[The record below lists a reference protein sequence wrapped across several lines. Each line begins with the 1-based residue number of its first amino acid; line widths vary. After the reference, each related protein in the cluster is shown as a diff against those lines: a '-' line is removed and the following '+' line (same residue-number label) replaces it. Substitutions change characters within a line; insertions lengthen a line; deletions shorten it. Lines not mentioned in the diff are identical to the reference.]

1 MKKNSTPAPDIDAL
15 KRQLAELDQLLAQGL
30 LGSDASRAARDRVEA
45 TLIDAVLAARAPTAA
60 PPPSRI
66 RPSRAAT
73 LAIAA
78 FVTLFGAAGY
88 AWRGHPDG
96 LGVAPAQPAAPARDE
111 TAHPTDDARI
121 DAMLQHLADRLKTQ
135 PDDAE
140 GWAMLAR
147 SWSARGQFDRA
158 LPAYQRVV
166 ELHPRDAQ
174 ALADYADALASTR
187 PTRLEGEPE
196 RLVKRSLE
204 MDPDN
209 VKALSLAGTLAF
221 DHGDFAA
228 AVQHWQRAVKAS
240 DPAADTT
247 RELRS
252 ALAEARQRAGLPAL
266 PAEAVAT
273 APAASSAP
281 LATRQAGA
289 ITGRISLSAA
299 LAAGLSPTDTL
310 FVFARAPAGSRMPLA
325 ILRKSARDLP
335 LDFTLDD
342 SLAMSPAARLSSATQ
357 VVVSARISKTGD
369 AVPQAGDLQ
378 GDSNI
383 VAPGAR
389 NVRVEIDTVHR

>member
-1 MKKNSTPAPDIDAL
+1 
-15 KRQLAELDQLLAQGL
+15 
-30 LGSDASRAARDRVEA
+30 
-45 TLIDAVLAARAPTAA
+45 
-60 PPPSRI
+60 
-66 RPSRAAT
+66 
-73 LAIAA
+73 
-78 FVTLFGAAGY
+78 
-88 AWRGHPDG
+88 
-96 LGVAPAQPAAPARDE
+96 
-111 TAHPTDDARI
+111 
-121 DAMLQHLADRLKTQ
+121 
-135 PDDAE
+135 
-140 GWAMLAR
+140 MLAR
-147 SWSARGQFDRA
+147 SWSARGQFDKA
-158 LPAYQRVV
+158 LPAFQRVL

-196 RLVKRSLE
+196 RLIKRALE
-204 MDPDN
+204 IDPDN

-221 DHGDFAA
+221 DHQDFAA
-228 AVQHWQRAVKAS
+228 AAERWQHAITAS

-247 RELRS
+247 GELRS

-266 PAEAVAT
+266 PAGAVAT

-281 LATRQAGA
+281 LATGQAGA

-325 ILRKSARDLP
+325 ILRKSVRDLP

-342 SLAMSPAARLSSATQ
+342 SLAMSPAARLSSAQQ

-378 GDSNI
+378 GNSAL

-389 NVRVEIDTVHR
+389 NVRVEIDTVNR